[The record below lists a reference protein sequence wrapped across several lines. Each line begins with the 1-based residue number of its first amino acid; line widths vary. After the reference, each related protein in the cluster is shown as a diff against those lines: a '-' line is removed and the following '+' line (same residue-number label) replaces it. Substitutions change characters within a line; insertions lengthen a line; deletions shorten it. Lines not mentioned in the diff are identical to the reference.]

1 MVLQGYKDLLSGDQ
15 KELGNG
21 KGTSFNTRLIEYYE
35 DGLEEDMMF
44 KLAIEYNYIFDQ
56 FAL

>member
-1 MVLQGYKDLLSGDQ
+1 MGKDQALVL
-15 KELGNG
+15 
-21 KGTSFNTRLIEYYE
+21 E
-35 DGLEEDMMF
+35 DGLEEDIMF